1 MFLLLLLNIPAHS
14 ILSANG
20 ARTHLNQKVL
30 AGVDE
35 AGRGPLAGPVVAAA
49 VVLNPADI
57 PAGLRD
63 SKKISAKKREKLAL
77 EIRQRALHIGVGIVH
92 EQDID
97 RHNILQATF
106 EAMRQAV
113 GNLGVQPTEVQVDG
127 NFIIPDLRLNQK
139 AIVGGDDLV
148 PEISA
153 ASIIAKTTRDA
164 MLVSYDKLFPEYGF
178 KSHKGYGAKTHM
190 EILKSKGRTP
200 IHRRSFRPVAESSNL
215 NYKYFN
221 QESAYGR
228 MGEIIAGMFLIRNNY
243 QLLAHSYHAGRD
255 GEIDLIV
262 VHENQIV
269 FVEVKSFGGE
279 SDDSLALERVTPA
292 KQKQIAKIA
301 EIYLQNHEIAQP
313 DCRFDII
320 TVNFSTPK
328 PDIRHYEEA
337 FLPL

>member
-1 MFLLLLLNIPAHS
+1 M
-14 ILSANG
+14 
-20 ARTHLNQKVL
+20 NQKVL

-139 AIVGGDDLV
+139 AIVGGM
-148 PEISA
+148 IWS
-153 ASIIAKTTRDA
+153 
-164 MLVSYDKLFPEYGF
+164 
-178 KSHKGYGAKTHM
+178 
-190 EILKSKGRTP
+190 LKS
-200 IHRRSFRPVAESSNL
+200 V
-215 NYKYFN
+215 
-221 QESAYGR
+221 Q
-228 MGEIIAGMFLIRNNY
+228 
-243 QLLAHSYHAGRD
+243 
-255 GEIDLIV
+255 
-262 VHENQIV
+262 
-269 FVEVKSFGGE
+269 
-279 SDDSLALERVTPA
+279 PA
-292 KQKQIAKIA
+292 
-301 EIYLQNHEIAQP
+301 
-313 DCRFDII
+313 
-320 TVNFSTPK
+320 
-328 PDIRHYEEA
+328 
-337 FLPL
+337 